1 MSNASKRAASIAT
14 EAMALAAEAGVKRA
28 QASRERAGVELSA
41 ADVEQVS
48 GALLSP
54 IIRAGGIPVNPYI
67 TTAVTNPVLP
77 AVQSFGMVM

>member
-1 MSNASKRAASIAT
+1 MSNASKRAASLAI
-14 EAMALAAEAGVKRA
+14 EAVAVAAEAGVQRA
-28 QASRERAGVELSA
+28 LASRERAGVELSA

-48 GALLSP
+48 GGLLSN
-54 IIRAGGIPVNPYI
+54 IIRAGGIPINPYI